1 MRKLALACVTI
12 LAAAACGTD
21 PMSGGDDDGMGSGS
35 GSGSGSDL
43 EQPAR
48 GLQLKSPEITIPAGK
63 EQTWCWYFK
72 TPNTDLLSIKRWVSK
87 MTPGSH
93 HMIVYFTSSLQQP
106 EGTVSQENCGVGGGS
121 LNVPSWIFAAQ
132 TIDSDMALPTD
143 DGNGQPLGMDVPPGQ
158 AGFIQM
164 HYLNSTDDDL
174 KVHVTVNGEAHD
186 AGVVATKT
194 AAYVTF
200 NGSLDIPAGA
210 MNDIETKSC
219 DVPANTK
226 MWLMS
231 THAHKQAIKTE
242 VRDGTDVV
250 FSSTDW
256 EHPGVKSWMT
266 TPFYTFASGKLTY
279 ECTYDNPT
287 NRTITTGDSAQ
298 TDEMCMATGY
308 YFPATKPRI
317 CYNEYLLP

>member
-1 MRKLALACVTI
+1 
-12 LAAAACGTD
+12 
-21 PMSGGDDDGMGSGS
+21 MSGGDDDGMGSGS
-35 GSGSGSDL
+35 GSGSGSGTDL

-48 GLQLKSPEITIPAGK
+48 GFQLKSPEITIPAGK

-72 TPNTDLLSIKRWVSK
+72 TPNTEAFSIKRWVSK

-174 KVHVTVNGEAHD
+174 RVHVTVNGEAHD

-210 MNDIETKSC
+210 MNDEHQ
-219 DVPANTK
+219 DV
-226 MWLMS
+226 
-231 THAHKQAIKTE
+231 AHVDPRAQAGDQDRGQGRHRRR
-242 VRDGTDVV
+242 VL
-250 FSSTDW
+250 
-256 EHPGVKSWMT
+256 EHGLG
-266 TPFYTFASGKLTY
+266 ASGCQVVDDDAVLHVRVGKAHLRVHVRQP
-279 ECTYDNPT
+279 D
-287 NRTITTGDSAQ
+287 RQDHHDGGQRADGRDVHGD
-298 TDEMCMATGY
+298 GL
-308 YFPATKPRI
+308 
-317 CYNEYLLP
+317 LLPRDQAADLLQRLSAALTQGGLLAAEPVNIADPA